1 MEENRGTPVMK
12 GGGQR
17 GKLERGKRGKK
28 RGFMCWRIDM
38 TMRRINYFLILIIN

>member
-1 MEENRGTPVMK
+1 MEENRGTPAMK
-12 GGGQR
+12 GGGPTWKT
-17 GKLERGKRGKK
+17 GGGKRGKK